1 MRISD
6 WSSDVCSSDLAG
18 QPHFSLDFR
27 FGQTVAPEIFFKQLS
42 VTDDEPGLAIQH
54 ILHPRKKISHP
65 TQEETPKG
73 KGNDRQRGPRYAAL
87 ILSDPL
93 LAYITHADTNDKFET
108 RNMTK
113 LAPAHHTQRQI
124 QSHETKMSAPQ
135 DEHTQIP

>member
-1 MRISD
+1 MIRRPPRSTLTYTLFPYTTLFR
-6 WSSDVCSSDLAG
+6 SNVRYAG

-73 KGNDRQRGPRYAAL
+73 KGNDRQRGPRYAEV

-93 LAYITHADTNDKFET
+93 LD
-108 RNMTK
+108 
-113 LAPAHHTQRQI
+113 
-124 QSHETKMSAPQ
+124 
-135 DEHTQIP
+135 